1 MALLPGSHG
10 LDSQCGTVVV
20 QTYREGVGQKIGH
33 DLIIDVGQWEAT
45 IEVGSEGTPSA
56 LALEA
61 DGSSLRVREGLRGAK
76 ALTDKDRGQIR
87 KNIDEKVLGG
97 KPITFRSA
105 TVECSPGRM
114 HVEGDLSMAG
124 TTRPA
129 TFEVDLGDDGR
140 LSGTCAVTQSDW
152 GIKPYKAFMGAL
164 KVRDEVEI
172 VLDVRLPSD

>member
-1 MALLPGSHG
+1 MALRPGSHS
-10 LDSQCGTVVV
+10 LTPESGTVVV
-20 QTYREGVGQKIGH
+20 KTCREGVGQKIGH
-33 DLIIDVGQWEAT
+33 DLIIDVGHWEAT
-45 IEVGSEGTPSA
+45 VEVGEEGTPSA

-61 DGSSLRVREGLRGAK
+61 DGSSLKVVDGLGGAK

-105 TVECSPGRM
+105 SVQCDPGRM
-114 HVEGDLSMAG
+114 TVQGDLTMAG

-129 TFEVDLGDDGR
+129 TFDVDLEDDGR
-140 LSGTCAVTQSDW
+140 LSCTVAVTQSDW

-164 KVRDEVEI
+164 KVRDDVEI
-172 VLDVRLPSD
+172 VLDVRLPSG